1 MQTGLLCTKF
11 APAFTPGLPVRMQS
25 YAEFL
30 DLSVGFPQE
39 GFEVDDDELYFNDI
53 HLMELIETFGTPLRF
68 TYLPRISQKIQTAKT
83 LFNNAIKKHNYNGTY
98 TYCYCTKSSHFRHI
112 LEEAL
117 KNDIHLETSSGFDMP
132 IIEALERRGTINKNI
147 MVVCNGFK
155 RDAYK
160 QNIVDM
166 IHDGF
171 KNIIPV
177 LDNKEEFNFYAN
189 ELDVPCRLGIRVA
202 TEEKPEFEFY
212 TSRLGI
218 RGDEVIDFYHSK
230 LKGNPDFKL
239 ELLHFFINSGI
250 QDIPYFWNELEKFV
264 TLYAKVKKVNPDLH
278 MLDIGGGMPFKNSL
292 TFSYD
297 YEYMIGE
304 IVNRIKEICAAEE
317 VPEPD
322 LITEFGSYTVA
333 EATGILFK
341 VQGRKQQNDRE
352 KWLMLDGSL
361 ITMLPDIWALKQNF
375 IVLPVNNWDAEY
387 EKVNLG
393 GITCDSQ
400 DYYKSENQVN
410 SLFLPKTRKA
420 QYIGFFN
427 TGAYQDTLSGTG
439 GIHHCLIPTPR
450 HVLIRKN
457 KDGAFDYQIFT
468 EEQNSKQALKI
479 LGY

>member
-1 MQTGLLCTKF
+1 
-11 APAFTPGLPVRMQS
+11 MQS

-39 GFEVDDDELYFNDI
+39 GFEVEDDELYFHDI

-68 TYLPRISQKIQTAKT
+68 TYLPIISNRIQMAKR
-83 LFNNAIKKHNYNGTY
+83 LFETAIKKLDYKGSY

-117 KNDIHLETSSGFDMP
+117 RNNIHIETSSAFDMP
-132 IIEALERRGTINKNI
+132 IVEALERRGLVTKDI
-147 MVVCNGFK
+147 MVICNGFK
-155 RDAYK
+155 RELYK
-160 QNIVDM
+160 QHIVDM

-171 KNIIPV
+171 SNIIPV
-177 LDNKEEFNFYAN
+177 LDNKEELNFYVN
-189 ELDVPCRLGIRVA
+189 ELDVPCKIGFRIA

-218 RGDEVIDFYHSK
+218 RSDEVIDFFQSK
-230 LKGNPDFKL
+230 FKDNPDFKVT
-239 ELLHFFINSGI
+239 LLHFFINSGI
-250 QDIPYFWNELEKFV
+250 QDTPYFWSELEKFV
-264 TLYAKVKKVNPDLH
+264 TLYTKLKKVNPDLH

-292 TFSYD
+292 TFEYD
-297 YEYMIGE
+297 YEYMITE
-304 IVNRIKEICAAEE
+304 IVNRIKEICAAEDC
-317 VPEPD
+317 PEPD
-322 LITEFGSYTVA
+322 IITEFGSYTVA

-341 VQGRKQQNDRE
+341 VVGRKQQNDRE

-361 ITMLPDIWALKQNF
+361 ITMLPDIWALKQKF
-375 IVLPVNNWDAEY
+375 IVLPINNWDAEY

-400 DYYKSENQVN
+400 DFYKQDTQVN

-420 QYIGFFN
+420 QFIGFFH
-427 TGAYQDTLSGTG
+427 TGAYQDSLSGTG

-457 KDGAFDYQIFT
+457 KEGAFDYQIFT